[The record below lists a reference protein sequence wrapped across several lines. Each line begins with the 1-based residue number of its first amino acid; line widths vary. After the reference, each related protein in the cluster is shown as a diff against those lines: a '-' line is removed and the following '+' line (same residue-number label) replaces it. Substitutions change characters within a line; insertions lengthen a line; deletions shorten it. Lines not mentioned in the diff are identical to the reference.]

1 MTTNAWLAI
10 IAVSSLVQLAIVLV
24 LLIGAVRF
32 QRRAEL
38 TLAEVKVDVRDA
50 VERVRRADDAV
61 RHVMQRA
68 GEAAGAVVSVASRRV
83 WPVLGLISAVRAGA
97 SALFGRDGSRATRRS
112 GREVVSISTG
122 AARSG
127 ALRNERSVS

>member
-10 IAVSSLVQLAIVLV
+10 IAISSLVQLAIVIGLP
-24 LLIGAVRF
+24 IGAIRF

-38 TLAEVKVDVRDA
+38 TLAEVKADVRDA

-68 GEAAGAVVSVASRRV
+68 GM
-83 WPVLGLISAVRAGA
+83 PP
-97 SALFGRDGSRATRRS
+97 
-112 GREVVSISTG
+112 
-122 AARSG
+122 
-127 ALRNERSVS
+127 ERS